1 MTSEGAKLFDTIIP
15 RYVKERPQPLN
26 LRHKHDLT
34 AGLTEKGNRVA
45 VTHLRFKEAV
55 ASINLLRTYNTG
67 TRPPSAKWR
76 DCFLT
81 E

>member
-15 RYVKERPQPLN
+15 RYIKGRPQPLN
-26 LRHKHDLT
+26 LRRKHDQT

-45 VTHLRFKEAV
+45 GSHVRFYESV
-55 ASINLLRTYNTG
+55 ASTNLLLTSNTR